1 MSVKQ
6 PQKIY
11 PTNSLK
17 CSGNTVWYLWI
28 MVRILEFFFICQGFQ
43 LFTLIALRKVENKY
57 VDMKTAGTVMRQC
70 TTSAER

>member
-1 MSVKQ
+1 MFREYSVVFVDHGED
-6 PQKIY
+6 I
-11 PTNSLK
+11 
-17 CSGNTVWYLWI
+17 GI
-28 MVRILEFFFICQGFQ
+28 FFFICQGFQ